1 MPRHLPEAVLWT
13 ERDLIGVAYR
23 VNPFQVPS
31 DGWSGVPLWITMA
44 GRRGGEQRARHH
56 RHPTA
61 ITELGGTWLA
71 QLHDA
76 HRQVD
81 ALLRAIDSGLL
92 GPPADKDGHAS
103 DPPDAGIEAWL
114 ARRTAEPLTGIVDE
128 LRAHLAPEAL
138 RLVPDPVPDTV
149 AVAVTDDPQARSP
162 VQAASQQAGLYLA
175 DQNLLIPDPP
185 VGRYR

>member
-1 MPRHLPEAVLWT
+1 
-13 ERDLIGVAYR
+13 
-23 VNPFQVPS
+23 
-31 DGWSGVPLWITMA
+31 
-44 GRRGGEQRARHH
+44 
-56 RHPTA
+56 
-61 ITELGGTWLA
+61 LA

-92 GPPADKDGHAS
+92 GPPAGKDGHAS

-149 AVAVTDDPQARSP
+149 GVAVTDDPGPEAPYRPLASRPGSTSP
-162 VQAASQQAGLYLA
+162 TRTCSS
-175 DQNLLIPDPP
+175 PTRP
-185 VGRYR
+185 